1 MDWFLIAFLS
11 AVFSAAAAVL
21 QKKVLFNLDA
31 MEFSFI
37 LSIFTFLISFL
48 LLPQISF
55 PEISTAALVILYFKT
70 ILGALAF
77 LNVMLAIKN
86 MEISKALPLMTI
98 TPALVV
104 VLSFLILGETVT
116 SLEFL
121 GIILLLIG
129 SYLLELK
136 KNDKLFDPIK
146 TIFHSRFYKYILY
159 ALLLFSISSVIDKLI
174 VTDLKLKPIS
184 FVFFQQLFLGIN
196 FTILVL
202 LTLKNPIKLI
212 QKVSNENL
220 GWIILIAFCTI
231 AYRYT
236 QIEAIKIAPVA
247 LVLAVKR
254 TSVFFASMF
263 GGKLFLES
271 NLVKKGIAILIMLV
285 GAYLL
290 S

>member
-1 MDWFLIAFLS
+1 MNWIYIAFIS
-11 AVFSAAAAVL
+11 AIFSAGAAVL

-31 MEFSFI
+31 LEFSFV
-37 LSIFTFLISFL
+37 LSIFNFAIAFILI
-48 LLPQISF
+48 PQISF
-55 PEISTAALVILYFKT
+55 NKISLIALIVLYLKT

-98 TPALVV
+98 TPAIVAI
-104 VLSFLILGETVT
+104 LSYVILGEVITI
-116 SLEFL
+116 LEVF
-121 GIILLLIG
+121 GIILLLLG
-129 SYLLELK
+129 SYVLELK
-136 KNDKLFDPIK
+136 KNDKIFDPIK
-146 TIFHSRFYKYILY
+146 TVFSSSYYKYIFF
-159 ALLLFSISSVIDKLI
+159 ALFLFSISSVIDKLI
-174 VTDLKLKPIS
+174 ITDLKLKPIS

-196 FTILVL
+196 FTLIVIINS
-202 LTLKNPIKLI
+202 KNPFEIINKI
-212 QKVSNENL
+212 SKDNL
-220 GWIILIAFCTI
+220 GWIILIAVCTI
-231 AYRYT
+231 TYRYT

-263 GGKLFLES
+263 GGKLFAES
-271 NLVKKGIAILIMLV
+271 NLIKKGIAISIMMI